1 MGTDAMK
8 VAHLTSVHPRYDT
21 RVFFKEC
28 CGLAENGFDVTLVV
42 ADGKG
47 DEVLHGVEIIDVGE
61 QKGRVRRMLYG
72 VNDVYRKALEL
83 DCDLYHLHD
92 PELVRIGL
100 KLKSKGKK
108 VVFDIHEM
116 VSEQIKSKH
125 YLPVWLRS
133 GIALLYRLYERRN
146 LKKLDALVLA
156 ESSYLDYYVRYNGRN
171 AVVQNM
177 PDPDY
182 LAPYATLQRDRNE
195 IFYIGAISN
204 GRGLDVTIE
213 ALRLLHR
220 DNIDFKM
227 HYVGAIQ
234 DTQLSSLDLEGI
246 EDKVVFYGR
255 LKLDDA
261 YALSMHA
268 KAGLSVL
275 KPVGNYVHSYSTKV
289 FEYMSIGLPVITS
302 DFELYRGVVE
312 KEECGFCIDPT
323 DPRALADAIR
333 FLFEHPEAVVQMGK
347 NGRRAV
353 RETYNWNKEEL
364 KLLQLYEQ
372 VSRGRV

>member
-1 MGTDAMK
+1 MK
-8 VAHLTSVHPRYDT
+8 RVVHLTSAHPRYDT
-21 RVFFKEC
+21 RIFVKEC
-28 CGLAENGFDVTLVV
+28 RSLAEVYEVALIV
-42 ADGKG
+42 ADGLG
-47 DEVLHGVEIIDVGE
+47 DEVKERVRIVDVG
-61 QKGRVRRMLYG
+61 KPSGRVRRMVIG
-72 VNDVYRKALEL
+72 VNGVYRKALEL

-100 KLKSKGKK
+100 KLKAKGKK

-133 GIALLYRLYERRN
+133 GAAAFYRSFERRN

-156 ESSYLDYYVRYNGRN
+156 EASYRSYYARLNRLN

-177 PDPDY
+177 PDFDY
-182 LAPYATLQRDRNE
+182 LKPYTTLQRDRNE
-195 IFYIGAISN
+195 IFYVGAISN

-213 ALRLLHR
+213 ALQILHR
-220 DNIDFKM
+220 ENVDFKM

-234 DTQLSSLDLEGI
+234 DTQRSSLDLAGI
-246 EDKVVFYGR
+246 EDKVIFYGR
-255 LKLDDA
+255 MKLDDA

-275 KPVGNYVHSYSTKV
+275 KPIGNYVHSYSTKI

-302 DFELYRGVVE
+302 DFELYRNVVE
-312 KEECGFCIDPT
+312 KEECGFCIDPS

-333 FLFEHPEAVVQMGK
+333 FLFEHPDAVARMGQ
-347 NGRRAV
+347 NGQRAV
-353 RETYNWNKEEL
+353 RETYNWDTEEQ
-364 KLLQLYEQ
+364 KLLSLYAE
-372 VSRGRV
+372 VLA